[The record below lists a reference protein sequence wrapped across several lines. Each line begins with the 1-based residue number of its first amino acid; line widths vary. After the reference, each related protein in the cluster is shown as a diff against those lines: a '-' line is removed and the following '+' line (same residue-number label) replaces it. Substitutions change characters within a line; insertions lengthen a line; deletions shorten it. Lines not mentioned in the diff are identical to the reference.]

1 MGIAIHGEVFSS
13 APSWLIPLRLFQTRF
28 FSVRWNENFVRS
40 ADAIPLSDSK
50 LLDYPTPLINLREG
64 NAPSPS
70 PSVLRWNDVQ
80 QPSTKPFR
88 RACLIEKVA
97 DKPDEST
104 INSTRSFLHS
114 YPQHSLAITL
124 FDLIL
129 ETIIFET
136 YVVFVGFVSVK
147 KWRKNNEFGSFF
159 WKIIRWF
166 ERV

>member
-13 APSWLIPLRLFQTRF
+13 APSWLSRFIPLRLFQTRF

-40 ADAIPLSDSK
+40 ADAIPLSGSK
-50 LLDYPTPLINLREG
+50 LLDYPTPLINLRGG

-114 YPQHSLAITL
+114 YPQHSLAIRL
-124 FDLIL
+124 NPRDDYFCFFFFFRIYV
-129 ETIIFET
+129 ET
-136 YVVFVGFVSVK
+136 YVVDSFQL
-147 KWRKNNEFGSFF
+147 KNEGKITNLVRFF
-159 WKIIRWF
+159 EK
-166 ERV
+166 